1 MKPEEKVKALLE
13 ETKAIIDNLLKDIE
27 DDGPLNVIGEAS
39 EVMWELVYDYKYL
52 AEELNGIDF
61 E

>member
-27 DDGPLNVIGEAS
+27 DDKQTARLPAVRRRNVSGQTT
-39 EVMWELVYDYKYL
+39 
-52 AEELNGIDF
+52 
-61 E
+61 